1 MSEGRPALPA
11 ITKEVLFTTLSRP
24 QHTNSLSMPDD
35 YSELLKQLKS
45 RIRTAQLRASL
56 SVNRE
61 LVGLYWQ
68 IGKEILLR
76 QEASGWGAKII
87 DQLSADLRREF
98 PRMKGFSSRNL
109 KYMRAFAEAWPDEQ
123 FVQQAVAQIPWG
135 HNVRLLDKLSS
146 REERTW
152 YIQQT
157 SEHGWSRD
165 VLLHHLET
173 GLFDRQGKA
182 VTNFPSTLPKAQSDL
197 AQQLIK
203 DPYSFEF
210 LALASDARESELQ
223 SSLLDHLRQFL
234 IELGVGFAFVGSNV
248 HLEVAGDDFYLDLLF
263 YHLKL
268 RCFIVIDLKTGSF
281 KPEHAG
287 KMNFYLAA
295 VDEQFRHADD
305 QTSIGMIL
313 CRNKNS
319 LVVEYALRDL
329 SKPIGVPEYTL
340 TESLPEQLA
349 SSLPTIEELEAEF
362 DSKNDE
368 QTNLSEDPP
377 Q

>member
-1 MSEGRPALPA
+1 M
-11 ITKEVLFTTLSRP
+11 P
-24 QHTNSLSMPDD
+24 QHFPIPDD
-35 YSELLKQLKS
+35 YPELLLQLKS
-45 RIRTAQLRASL
+45 RIHAAQVRAAL

-68 IGKEILLR
+68 IGYEILSR
-76 QEASGWGAKII
+76 QNVSGWGAKII

-98 PRMKGFSSRNL
+98 PEMKGFSPRNL

-123 FVQQAVAQIPWG
+123 FVQQVVAQIPWG
-135 HNVRLLDKLSS
+135 HNVRILDKLNTT
-146 REERTW
+146 EERKW
-152 YIQQT
+152 YVQQT
-157 SEHGWSRD
+157 SENGWSRD
-165 VLLHHLET
+165 VLLHHIQT
-173 GLFDRQGKA
+173 GLYARQGKA
-182 VTNFPSTLPKAQSDL
+182 ITNFPATLPKPQSDL

-210 LALASDARESELQ
+210 LALATDAREAELQ
-223 SSLLDHLRQFL
+223 RGLLEHLRQFL
-234 IELGVGFAFVGSNV
+234 IELGVGFAYVGSNV
-248 HLEVAGDDFYLDLLF
+248 HLEVGGDDFYLDLLF

-295 VDEQFRHADD
+295 VDEQRRHADD
-305 QTSIGMIL
+305 QPSIGMIL
-313 CRNKNS
+313 CRSKNS
-319 LVVEYALRDL
+319 LVVEYALRDMN
-329 SKPIGVPEYTL
+329 KPIGVPEYTL

-349 SSLPTIEELEAEF
+349 GKLPTIQELEAEL
-362 DSKNDE
+362 DRKDAQE
-368 QTNLSEDPP
+368 IKDSEDQP